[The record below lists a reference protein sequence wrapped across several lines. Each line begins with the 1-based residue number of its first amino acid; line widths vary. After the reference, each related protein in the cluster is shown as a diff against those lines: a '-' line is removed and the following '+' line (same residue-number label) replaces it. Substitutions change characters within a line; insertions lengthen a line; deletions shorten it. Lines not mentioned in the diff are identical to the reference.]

1 MSRLIEGYIREAFE
15 ERSIS
20 EAQSKEL
27 WQYYYKHLNKAL
39 AEGYNSTIEENNTE
53 LVTSLKHN
61 LARFSAF
68 KETSFKQQIEASLT
82 KNGRVL
88 SWQEFKAEANKLNIE
103 YNRRWLQTEYNQT
116 VANAL
121 SAQKYEEYIANK
133 RIYPNLTYHAVHD
146 ERTRETHRAWDG
158 LTLPLE
164 HSFWKT
170 HLPPNDW
177 GCRCYVEPTADP
189 VTEGI
194 RTEDIP
200 IKESFANNPAL
211 SGEIFPIIPYA
222 KGMSEK
228 AVKEVEKQVEKRLE
242 KLGENYIEKVVKE
255 YPNGGKITISNL
267 VNTEGSD
274 YERVYNCCD
283 FFAKQGKETTILPRF
298 NSPLKNELYQQLY
311 ADLQGTP
318 YWGKC
323 PDFKVGNKLYEHEG
337 FLSDANTLSFKEAFK
352 KATHMLG
359 KGIKQSD
366 KVVIDYT
373 PCDYDSVIRTI
384 EERIKSGQIISEVWV
399 LRNGTLERIF

>member
-20 EAQSKEL
+20 ESQSKEL

-39 AEGYNSTIEENNTE
+39 AEGYNPTIEETNTE

-82 KNGRVL
+82 KDGKVL

-103 YNRRWLQTEYNQT
+103 YNRRWLQVEYNQT

-158 LTLPLE
+158 LTLPVE
-164 HSFWKT
+164 HEFWKT

-177 GCRCYVEPTADP
+177 GCRCYVEPTAGP
-189 VTEGI
+189 VTEGVH
-194 RTEDIP
+194 TEDIP
-200 IKESFANNPAL
+200 IKEAFANNPAL
-211 SGEIFPIIPYA
+211 SGEIFPVIPYA
-222 KGMSEK
+222 LGM
-228 AVKEVEKQVEKRLE
+228 APIIINEVERQVERRME
-242 KLGENYIEKVVKE
+242 RLGENYIERVIKE

-267 VNTEGSD
+267 IDTEASD
-274 YERVYNCCD
+274 YQRVYSCCD
-283 FFAKQGKETTILPRF
+283 FFAKQGKETIILPRF
-298 NSPLKNELYQQLY
+298 NSPLNDVLYRRLF
-311 ADLQGTP
+311 ADLEGTP

-323 PDFKVGNKLYEHEG
+323 PDFKVGDKFYEHEG
-337 FLSDANTLSFKEAFK
+337 HNYS
-352 KATHMLG
+352 G
-359 KGIKQSD
+359 KGVQNMLKRGLKQSD
-366 KVVIDYT
+366 CIVVE
-373 PCDYDSVIRTI
+373 YDENYYTI
-384 EERIKSGQIISEVWV
+384 EYLKKLIKFSIKEGKQIREVW
-399 LRNGTLERIF
+399 LLKGNGELEKIEFL

>member
-20 EAQSKEL
+20 KAQSKEL

-39 AEGYNSTIEENNTE
+39 AEGYNPTIEETNTE

-82 KNGRVL
+82 KNGKVL
-88 SWQEFKAEANKLNIE
+88 SWQEFKAEANKLNVE
-103 YNRRWLQTEYNQT
+103 YNRRWLQVEYNQT

-158 LTLPLE
+158 LTLPVE

-189 VTEGI
+189 VTEGV
-194 RTEDIP
+194 RMEEVP
-200 IKESFANNPAL
+200 IKEAFANNPAL
-211 SGEIFPIIPYA
+211 SGEIFPVIPYI

-228 AVKEVEKQVEKRLE
+228 AVKEVEKQVKKRLE

-337 FLSDANTLSFKEAFK
+337 FLGDANTLSFKEAFK

>member
-1 MSRLIEGYIREAFE
+1 MVFQ
-15 ERSIS
+15 ERSVS
-20 EAQSKEL
+20 EPLSEKL
-27 WQYYYKHLNKAL
+27 WRYYYRHLSKAV
-39 AEGYNSTIEENNTE
+39 EVGYSPNIEQANPD
-53 LVTSLKHN
+53 LVGSLKHN
-61 LARFSAF
+61 IATFSAF
-68 KETSFKQQIEASLT
+68 KETSFKQQIEQALT
-82 KNGRVL
+82 KDGRVL
-88 SWQEFKAEANKLNIE
+88 PWNEFKKEAEKLDMLYNK
-103 YNRRWLQTEYNQT
+103 RWLQTEYNQT

-158 LTLPLE
+158 LTLPVE

-177 GCRCYVEPTADP
+177 GCRCYVEPTANP
-189 VTEGI
+189 ITEGV
-194 RTEDIP
+194 RTEEVP
-200 IKESFANNPAL
+200 IKEAFANNPAL
-211 SGEIFPIIPYA
+211 SGEIFPVIPYA

-228 AVKEVEKQVEKRLE
+228 AIKEVEKQVEKRLG
-242 KLGENYIEKVVKE
+242 KLGEHYIEKVVKE

-283 FFAKQGKETTILPRF
+283 FFAKQGKETIILPRF
-298 NSPLKNELYQQLY
+298 NSPLRNELYQQLY

-323 PDFKVGNKLYEHEG
+323 PDFKVGNKLYEHKG
-337 FLSDANTLSFKEAFK
+337 FLGDANTLSFKEAFK